1 MIQQGKLRQ
10 TKLIPNGRNIRYKSF
25 LLSWS
30 KSRAMFIKFKNLPR
44 VPAFRTSSRA
54 SPSFPSSRLGLDLA
68 RPRATSKSIQ
78 IHQNIGYLFNETPL
92 VNSAWLLLQKFG
104 ELWWVEAYCP
114 ETKWG
119 TVWEYVSLNPYIADT
134 PTWWSQETKYIYIQT
149 WIKIHFQFNFNINR
163 PKKRPDTDT
172 EEPHQA
178 ASHSCQDPWPKK
190 YFLFQKVSRVSLFEG
205 NVLEESPIKSSK
217 ITKKTS

>member
-134 PTWWSQETKYIYIQT
+134 PTWWSQETKYIYTSKPESRFISSST
-149 WIKIHFQFNFNINR
+149 LTLTD
-163 PKKRPDTDT
+163 PKKDLTPTRRNPIRQHRIVVRTLG
-172 EEPHQA
+172 
-178 ASHSCQDPWPKK
+178 PKNTFFFRK
-190 YFLFQKVSRVSLFEG
+190 SAEFLC
-205 NVLEESPIKSSK
+205 SK
-217 ITKKTS
+217 AMY